1 MTKGSYYIGLDPS
14 FAHFGITIID
24 TKTQTIYLDDI
35 AADNH
40 HNFVLMSWAIANLYD
55 QFLGKYQYF
64 LCDEGTYIAQEA
76 PIASGINSGKLNAL
90 GMYFYIKAGEE
101 SAYNRIQT
109 YHPMKLKSFHH
120 KKKYTKQD
128 TIEVV
133 NKIIEYLES
142 VGYKVKVIKSRT
154 KKNLTITDGEADSF
168 MYAITTYM
176 KCRPEAKT
184 TQDILEMYPRFS
196 VFESIEDTMS
206 NES

>member
-1 MTKGSYYIGLDPS
+1 M
-14 FAHFGITIID
+14 
-24 TKTQTIYLDDI
+24 DDI

-40 HNFVLMSWAIANLYD
+40 HNFVLMSWSIANLYD

-133 NKIIEYLES
+133 NKIIEYLE
-142 VGYKVKVIKSRT
+142 
-154 KKNLTITDGEADSF
+154 ADSF